1 MKYMWHSPQEDKTSS
16 YKMNDIEVL
25 SERLGLLR
33 ITNKASEST
42 NKQTDEEIS
51 TALTQTNEN
60 V

>member
-1 MKYMWHSPQEDKTSS
+1 
-16 YKMNDIEVL
+16 MNDIEVL